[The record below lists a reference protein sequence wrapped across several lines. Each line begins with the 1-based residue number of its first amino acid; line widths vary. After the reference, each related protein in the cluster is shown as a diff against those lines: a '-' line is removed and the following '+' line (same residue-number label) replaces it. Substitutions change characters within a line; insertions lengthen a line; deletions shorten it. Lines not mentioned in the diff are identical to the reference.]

1 MMEDTEIDVN
11 IDGQELSDNL
21 APAEELGKEFI
32 RQWKGAVQTRNNTK
46 IGDYS
51 LPDLLKRLF
60 RARDNT
66 TSCKEQELKELYPEW
81 AALPTSLVDF
91 KTDILKSM
99 IRESIADVAR
109 APFIIDPT
117 PDPELPKDV
126 EADILSSIAESLE
139 AMFMASAVTDDAME
153 PTEAEMMDMLRQG
166 KLKAKTEQKKY
177 ASEQA
182 LLLQNHLYDKTVEGG
197 YRKAILEFSDDF
209 ALYPLAVLHGPYPTP
224 VKTTV
229 WKDNK
234 FTEVSKVRWQF
245 ERVSPFDYFWT
256 EDSVD
261 SHSGTAVFIRKQVP
275 YDFLY
280 NARELARNEPM
291 SGYIAK
297 NLTELIDKAKDS
309 YIPRRWTEFYTD
321 NPESGSKFI
330 STAWQHGDSIE
341 ILIRY
346 GRFLGSKLAEMGY
359 TALNPDRSYETK
371 VVMVGG
377 IVIQCELNKNPGEH
391 PRPIFHSSFSRRTGS
406 MVGISVGQ
414 RVLPYHEAYRAVIQ
428 LAMYNMGL
436 SAEPITEVDYE
447 RIAEYMPAEWEK
459 NPTISPGM
467 VIPADPSRL
476 GDNSAAVKFTQI
488 PNITAQALSMAQYIF
503 EQAHVISNI
512 PAALHGQP
520 VGSGANRTVRGLLTL
535 QGNTLKPI
543 KSAMENLDMDVI
555 EPMVLLMYRLL
566 VTHDDEF
573 EYTGDA
579 KIIAKGA
586 ATMIER
592 EMEKQTAMENLQ
604 ILGQLGEGTNPE
616 IIDRATVRLLELSKI
631 IEPGED
637 IMTKQQAPQM
647 QPNQAAPQPGAA
659 QDPMAGIAN
668 PAGVD
673 MQSIPGAI

>member
-1 MMEDTEIDVN
+1 MVDINKEAQNE
-11 IDGQELSDNL
+11 ELSDKL
-21 APAEELGKEFI
+21 APAQELGKEFI
-32 RQWKGAVQTRNNTK
+32 RQWKGAVQTKNSTV
-46 IGDYS
+46 IGDYK
-51 LPDLLKRLF
+51 LPDLLSRLF
-60 RARDNT
+60 HARDNA
-66 TSCKEQELKELYPEW
+66 TSCAEQELKEVYPEW

-117 PDPELPKDV
+117 PEPELPESV
-126 EADILSSIAESLE
+126 VTNILNRSAANLE
-139 AMFMASAVTDDAME
+139 ALFAIAVGGGAEE
-153 PTEAEMMDMLRQG
+153 PSEELLLTMLKKE
-166 KLKAKTEQKKY
+166 KLKAKTEQKQH
-177 ASEQA
+177 AREQA
-182 LLLQNHLYDKTVEGG
+182 LLLQNQLYDKTVEGG
-197 YRKAILEFSDDF
+197 YRKAIIEFADDF
-209 ALYPLAVLHGPYPTP
+209 ALYPLAVLHGPFPTP

-229 WKDNK
+229 WAENK
-234 FTEVSKVRWQF
+234 FKEVTRIRWMF

-256 EDSVD
+256 QDSAD
-261 SHSGTAVFIRKQVP
+261 SNSGTAVFIRKQVP

-280 NARELARNEPM
+280 NARELARNDPN

-297 NLTELIDKAKDS
+297 NLTELIGKAKDS
-309 YIPRRWTEFYTD
+309 YIPQRWTEFYTN
-321 NPESGSKFI
+321 NPENSTNKLI
-330 STAWQHGDSIE
+330 SMAWQHGDSIE

-346 GRFLGSKLAEMGY
+346 GRFLGSVLAEMGY
-359 TALNPDRSYETK
+359 TSLNPDKSYETK

-377 IVIQCELNKNPGEH
+377 YIVQCELNKNPGET
-391 PRPIFHSSFSRRTGS
+391 PRPIFSSSFSRRTGS
-406 MVGISVGQ
+406 MVGISIGQ

-428 LAMYNMGL
+428 LAMYNLGL
-436 SAEPITEVDYE
+436 SAEPVTEVDIA
-447 RIAEYMPAEWEK
+447 RISEYMPDEWDK
-459 NPTISPGM
+459 NPVISPGM
-467 VIPADPSRL
+467 VIPADGSRV
-476 GDNSAAVKFTQI
+476 GENTPAVRFTEI
-488 PNITAQALSMAQYIF
+488 PNITAQCLSMSQYIF

-566 VTHDDEF
+566 VTYDKDF

-604 ILGQLGEGTNPE
+604 ILGQLGDGVDPNITN
-616 IIDRATVRLLELSKI
+616 RATLRLLELSKI
-631 IEPGED
+631 IEPGEE
-637 IMTKQQAPQM
+637 ILSTPQPQIAPG
-647 QPNQAAPQPGAA
+647 QAAPQPGAA
-659 QDPMAGIAN
+659 QDPLAAVAN
-668 PAGVD
+668 PANVD
-673 MQSIPGAI
+673 MSAIPGAI

>member
-1 MMEDTEIDVN
+1 MVDINKEDRDE
-11 IDGQELSDNL
+11 ELSDKL
-21 APAEELGKEFI
+21 EPAQELGKEFI
-32 RQWKGAVQTRNNTK
+32 RQWKGAVQTKNSTT
-46 IGDYS
+46 IGDYT
-51 LPDLLKRLF
+51 LPELLNRLF
-60 RARDNT
+60 RARDNA
-66 TSCKEQELKELYPEW
+66 TSCAEHKLKELYPEW
-81 AALPTSLVDF
+81 ATLPTSLVDF

-117 PDPELPKDV
+117 PEPELPESV
-126 EADILSSIAESLE
+126 VTEILNRAAANIEALFTIA
-139 AMFMASAVTDDAME
+139 ASGAGEE
-153 PTEAEMMDMLRQG
+153 PSEELLMDMLRKE
-166 KLKAKTEQKKY
+166 KLQAKTEQKKH
-177 ASEQA
+177 AREQA
-182 LLLQNHLYDKTVEGG
+182 LVVQSQLYDKTVEGG
-197 YRKAILEFSDDF
+197 YRKAIIEFADDF
-209 ALYPLAVLHGPYPTP
+209 ALYPLAVLHGPFPTP
-224 VKTTV
+224 VKTTI
-229 WKDNK
+229 WKGNK
-234 FTEVSKVRWQF
+234 FAEVTRVRWMF

-256 EDSVD
+256 QDSAD
-261 SHSGTAVFIRKQVP
+261 SNTGTAVFIRKQVP

-280 NARELARNEPM
+280 NARELARDDPD
-291 SGYIAK
+291 SGYIAA
-297 NLTELIDKAKDS
+297 NLTELIDKAKES
-309 YIPRRWTEFYTD
+309 YIPRRWTEFYTN
-321 NPESGSKFI
+321 NPENSTNKLI
-330 STAWQHGDSIE
+330 SVAWQHGDSIE

-346 GRFLGSKLAEMGY
+346 GRFLGSVLAEMGY
-359 TALNPDRSYETK
+359 TGLSSDKSYETK

-377 IVIQCELNKNPGEH
+377 HIVQCELNKNPGET
-391 PRPIFHSSFSRRTGS
+391 PRPIFSSSFSRRTGS
-406 MVGISVGQ
+406 MVGISIGQ

-436 SAEPITEVDYE
+436 SAEPVTEVDIA
-447 RIAEYMPAEWEK
+447 RIAEYMPEEWDK

-467 VIPADPSRL
+467 VIPADGSRV
-476 GDNSAAVKFTQI
+476 GENTPAVRFTEI
-488 PNITAQALSMAQYIF
+488 PNITAQCLSLAQYIF

-566 VTHDDEF
+566 VMYDNDF

-592 EMEKQTAMENLQ
+592 EMEKQSAMENLQ
-604 ILGQLGEGTNPE
+604 ILGQLGEGVDPNITN
-616 IIDRATVRLLELSKI
+616 RATVRLLELAKI

-637 IMTKQQAPQM
+637 VMAAPQV
-647 QPNQAAPQPGAA
+647 QPQMPPGQAAPQPGAA
-659 QDPMAGIAN
+659 QDPMAAVAN
-668 PAGVD
+668 PANVD

>member
-1 MMEDTEIDVN
+1 MVDINKEAQNE
-11 IDGQELSDNL
+11 ELSDKL
-21 APAEELGKEFI
+21 APAQELGKEFI
-32 RQWKGAVQTRNNTK
+32 RQWKGAVQTKNSTV
-46 IGDYS
+46 IGDYK
-51 LPDLLKRLF
+51 LPDLLSRLF
-60 RARDNT
+60 HARDNA
-66 TSCKEQELKELYPEW
+66 TSCAEQELKEVYPEW

-117 PDPELPKDV
+117 PEPELPESV
-126 EADILSSIAESLE
+126 VTDILNRSAANLE
-139 AMFMASAVTDDAME
+139 ALFAIAAGGGAAAE
-153 PTEAEMMDMLRQG
+153 PSEELLLDMLRKE
-166 KLKAKTEQKKY
+166 KLQAKTEQKQH
-177 ASEQA
+177 AREQA
-182 LLLQNHLYDKTVEGG
+182 LLLQNQLYDKTVEGG
-197 YRKAILEFSDDF
+197 YRKAIIEFADDF
-209 ALYPLAVLHGPYPTP
+209 ALYPLAVLHGPFPTP
-224 VKTTV
+224 VKTTI
-229 WKDNK
+229 WAENK
-234 FTEVSKVRWQF
+234 FKEVTRVRWMF

-256 EDSVD
+256 QDSAD
-261 SHSGTAVFIRKQVP
+261 SNSGTAVFIRKQVP

-280 NARELARNEPM
+280 NARELARNDPN

-297 NLTELIDKAKDS
+297 NLTELIGKAKDS
-309 YIPRRWTEFYTD
+309 YIPQRWTEFYTS
-321 NPESGSKFI
+321 NPENSTNKLI
-330 STAWQHGDSIE
+330 SMAWQHGDSIE

-346 GRFLGSKLAEMGY
+346 GRFLGSVLAEMGY
-359 TALNPDRSYETK
+359 TSLNPDKSYETK

-377 IVIQCELNKNPGEH
+377 HIVQCELNKNPGET
-391 PRPIFHSSFSRRTGS
+391 PRPIFSSSFSRRTGS
-406 MVGISVGQ
+406 MVGISIGQ

-428 LAMYNMGL
+428 LAMYNLGL
-436 SAEPITEVDYE
+436 SAEPVTEVDIA
-447 RIAEYMPAEWEK
+447 RISEYMPDEWDK
-459 NPTISPGM
+459 NPVISPGM
-467 VIPADPSRL
+467 VIPADGSRV
-476 GDNSAAVKFTQI
+476 GENTPAVRFTEI
-488 PNITAQALSMAQYIF
+488 PNITAQCLSMSQYIF

-566 VTHDDEF
+566 VTYDNDF

-604 ILGQLGEGTNPE
+604 ILGQLGDGVDPNITN
-616 IIDRATVRLLELSKI
+616 RATLRLLELSKI

-637 IMTKQQAPQM
+637 VLSTPQPQIAPG
-647 QPNQAAPQPGAA
+647 QAAPQPGAA
-659 QDPMAGIAN
+659 QDPLAAVAN
-668 PAGVD
+668 PANVD
-673 MQSIPGAI
+673 MSAIPGAI

>member
-1 MMEDTEIDVN
+1 MVDINKEVQNE
-11 IDGQELSDNL
+11 ELSDKL
-21 APAEELGKEFI
+21 APAQELGKEFI
-32 RQWKGAVQTRNNTK
+32 RQWKGAVQTKNSTV
-46 IGDYS
+46 IGDYK
-51 LPDLLKRLF
+51 LPDLLSRLF
-60 RARDNT
+60 HARDNA
-66 TSCKEQELKELYPEW
+66 TSCAEQELKEVYPEW

-117 PDPELPKDV
+117 PEPELP
-126 EADILSSIAESLE
+126 EAVVTDILNRTAANIEALFAIASGVGE
-139 AMFMASAVTDDAME
+139 E
-153 PTEAEMMDMLRQG
+153 PTEERLLDMLRKE
-166 KLKAKTEQKKY
+166 KLQAKTDQKKH
-177 ASEQA
+177 AREQA
-182 LLLQNHLYDKTVEGG
+182 LILQNQLYDKTVEGG
-197 YRKAILEFSDDF
+197 YRKAIIEFADDF
-209 ALYPLAVLHGPYPTP
+209 ALYPLAVLHGPFPTP
-224 VKTTV
+224 IKTTV
-229 WKDNK
+229 WAENK
-234 FTEVSKVRWQF
+234 FKEVTRVRWMF

-256 EDSVD
+256 QDSAD
-261 SHSGTAVFIRKQVP
+261 SNSGTAVFIRKQVP

-280 NARELARNEPM
+280 NARELARNDPN

-297 NLTELIDKAKDS
+297 NLTELIGKAKDS
-309 YIPRRWTEFYTD
+309 YIPQRWTEFYTN
-321 NPESGSKFI
+321 NPENSTNKLI
-330 STAWQHGDSIE
+330 SVAWQHGDSIE

-346 GRFLGSKLAEMGY
+346 GRFLGSVLAEMGY
-359 TALNPDRSYETK
+359 TSLNPDKSYETK

-377 IVIQCELNKNPGEH
+377 YIVQCELNKNPGET
-391 PRPIFHSSFSRRTGS
+391 PRPIFSSSFSRRTGS
-406 MVGISVGQ
+406 MVGISIGQ

-428 LAMYNMGL
+428 LAMYNLGL
-436 SAEPITEVDYE
+436 SAEPVTEVDIA
-447 RIAEYMPAEWEK
+447 RISEYMPDEWDK
-459 NPTISPGM
+459 NPVISPGM
-467 VIPADPSRL
+467 VIPADGSRV
-476 GDNSAAVKFTQI
+476 GENTPAVRFTEI
-488 PNITAQALSMAQYIF
+488 PNITAQCLSMSQYIF

-566 VTHDDEF
+566 VTYDNDF

-604 ILGQLGEGTNPE
+604 ILGQLGDGVDPNITN
-616 IIDRATVRLLELSKI
+616 RATLRLLELSKI

-637 IMTKQQAPQM
+637 VLSTPQPQIAPG
-647 QPNQAAPQPGAA
+647 QAAPQPGAA
-659 QDPMAGIAN
+659 QDPLAAVAN
-668 PAGVD
+668 PANVD
-673 MQSIPGAI
+673 MSAIPGAI